1 MDGQGVL
8 RRAIFLDRDGT
19 LNKDTGYVHRK
30 EDWHWLPGVVE
41 ALKRFHAVG
50 YALVVVSNQSGL
62 ARGMYDLAALHELEA
77 WINADLE
84 AKGAAIDAWYY
95 CPHLPEITGPCSC
108 RKPAPGLILR
118 AAEEMGLDLARSWMV
133 GDRVRDVEAGLAA
146 GCRCVLLRP
155 AQGGY
160 EADAPV
166 PPGVAVGAASG
177 CGGSA
182 YSGAGAAPFAYR
194 ARNPLRTFK
203 GSRLMTQGR
212 ECCQKIFGLSNYPC
226 VNFFCLKSYIGKT
239 FPQEERV

>member
-41 ALKRFHAVG
+41 ALQRFHAVG

-166 PPGVAVGAASG
+166 PPGVAVAPHLAAAEVLILG
-177 CGGSA
+177 
-182 YSGAGAAPFAYR
+182 PELR
-194 ARNPLRTFK
+194 RLRTEREIRSGRLK
-203 GSRLMTQGR
+203 GVG
-212 ECCQKIFGLSNYPC
+212 
-226 VNFFCLKSYIGKT
+226 
-239 FPQEERV
+239 

>member
-118 AAEEMGLDLARSWMV
+118 AAEEMGLDLARAWMV
-133 GDRVRDVEAGLAA
+133 GDRVRDVGAGLAA

-166 PPGVAVGAASG
+166 PPGVAVAPHLAAAEVLILG
-177 CGGSA
+177 
-182 YSGAGAAPFAYR
+182 PELR
-194 ARNPLRTFK
+194 RLRTEREIRSGRLK
-203 GSRLMTQGR
+203 GVG
-212 ECCQKIFGLSNYPC
+212 
-226 VNFFCLKSYIGKT
+226 
-239 FPQEERV
+239 

>member
-30 EDWHWLPGVVE
+30 EDWHWLLGVVE

-166 PPGVAVGAASG
+166 PPGVAVAPHLAAAEVLILG
-177 CGGSA
+177 
-182 YSGAGAAPFAYR
+182 PELR
-194 ARNPLRTFK
+194 RLRTEREIRSGRLK
-203 GSRLMTQGR
+203 GVG
-212 ECCQKIFGLSNYPC
+212 
-226 VNFFCLKSYIGKT
+226 
-239 FPQEERV
+239 

>member
-155 AQGGY
+155 APGGY
-160 EADAPV
+160 EADSPV
-166 PPGVAVGAASG
+166 PPVVAVAPHLAAAEVLILG
-177 CGGSA
+177 
-182 YSGAGAAPFAYR
+182 PELR
-194 ARNPLRTFK
+194 RLRTEREIRSGRLK
-203 GSRLMTQGR
+203 GVG
-212 ECCQKIFGLSNYPC
+212 
-226 VNFFCLKSYIGKT
+226 
-239 FPQEERV
+239 

>member
-160 EADAPV
+160 AADAPV
-166 PPGVAVGAASG
+166 PPGVAVAPHLAAAEVLILG
-177 CGGSA
+177 
-182 YSGAGAAPFAYR
+182 PELR
-194 ARNPLRTFK
+194 RLRTEREIRSGRLK
-203 GSRLMTQGR
+203 GVG
-212 ECCQKIFGLSNYPC
+212 
-226 VNFFCLKSYIGKT
+226 
-239 FPQEERV
+239 

>member
-118 AAEEMGLDLARSWMV
+118 AAYVKQQTIRIKAPAAANLGLLVCTAPYDGYTKGDYENTHPVQALADTPDFAGYDKYWYFDLN
-133 GDRVRDVEAGLAA
+133 ELTK
-146 GCRCVLLRP
+146 
-155 AQGGY
+155 
-160 EADAPV
+160 E
-166 PPGVAVGAASG
+166 
-177 CGGSA
+177 
-182 YSGAGAAPFAYR
+182 
-194 ARNPLRTFK
+194 
-203 GSRLMTQGR
+203 
-212 ECCQKIFGLSNYPC
+212 
-226 VNFFCLKSYIGKT
+226 
-239 FPQEERV
+239 

>member
-8 RRAIFLDRDGT
+8 RRAIFLDQDGT

-95 CPHLPEITGPCSC
+95 CPHLSEITGPCSC

-166 PPGVAVGAASG
+166 PPGVAVAPHLAAAEVLILG
-177 CGGSA
+177 
-182 YSGAGAAPFAYR
+182 PELR
-194 ARNPLRTFK
+194 RLRTEREIRSGRLK
-203 GSRLMTQGR
+203 GVG
-212 ECCQKIFGLSNYPC
+212 
-226 VNFFCLKSYIGKT
+226 
-239 FPQEERV
+239 

>member
-84 AKGAAIDAWYY
+84 AKGAAIDALVL
-95 CPHLPEITGPCSC
+95 LPASAGDHRPLFLPQARAGADSARGGRNGPGPCALLDGG
-108 RKPAPGLILR
+108 RPG
-118 AAEEMGLDLARSWMV
+118 ARR
-133 GDRVRDVEAGLAA
+133 GGGPGRGR
-146 GCRCVLLRP
+146 RCVLLRP

-166 PPGVAVGAASG
+166 PPGVAVAPHLAAAEVLILG
-177 CGGSA
+177 
-182 YSGAGAAPFAYR
+182 PELR
-194 ARNPLRTFK
+194 RLRTEREIRSGRLK
-203 GSRLMTQGR
+203 GVG
-212 ECCQKIFGLSNYPC
+212 
-226 VNFFCLKSYIGKT
+226 
-239 FPQEERV
+239 

>member
-50 YALVVVSNQSGL
+50 YALVVVSNPSGL

-166 PPGVAVGAASG
+166 PPGVAVAPHLAAAEVLILG
-177 CGGSA
+177 
-182 YSGAGAAPFAYR
+182 PELR
-194 ARNPLRTFK
+194 RLRTEREIRSGRLK
-203 GSRLMTQGR
+203 GVG
-212 ECCQKIFGLSNYPC
+212 
-226 VNFFCLKSYIGKT
+226 
-239 FPQEERV
+239 

>member
-133 GDRVRDVEAGLAA
+133 GDRVREVDAGLAA

-166 PPGVAVGAASG
+166 PPGVAVAPHLAAAEVLILG
-177 CGGSA
+177 
-182 YSGAGAAPFAYR
+182 PELR
-194 ARNPLRTFK
+194 RLRTEREIRSGRLK
-203 GSRLMTQGR
+203 GVG
-212 ECCQKIFGLSNYPC
+212 
-226 VNFFCLKSYIGKT
+226 
-239 FPQEERV
+239 